1 MHSKAAA
8 VQAKILKTFFF
19 SFCFDSEF
27 FASISKNLLI
37 FFFFFLGYWRMFA
50 DVFAYLPINPRPP
63 RYFCWMRSTSER
75 IRRCGW
81 ATAEPEE
88 DE

>member
-8 VQAKILKTFFF
+8 VQAKNLKTYFFF
-19 SFCFDSEF
+19 FCFDSEF

-37 FFFFFLGYWRMFA
+37 LNFFFGYWRMFA